1 MKRLFASLAIA
12 AAALM
17 LSVPAGAASAEQEQ
31 AFVDSYNSNATVKT
45 IIDTFVDSYKAAFEA
60 QDTAALHAMLH
71 AEGALPMALEFYQ
84 MMMTA
89 EFGATVTSIEL
100 QDLTPEDMAK
110 VGEIQPAP
118 DGTNV
123 KLAPKPYKKLVIKLA
138 TKTAETDSTSTSSI
152 FVAEKDGKLGIAVP
166 APAQ

>member
-12 AAALM
+12 AASLM

-31 AFVDSYNSNATVKT
+31 AFVDSY
-45 IIDTFVDSYKAAFEA
+45 KAAFEA
-60 QDTAALHAMLH
+60 QDAAALHAMLH
-71 AEGALPMALEFYQ
+71 AEGALPMALEFYR

-89 EFGATVTSIEL
+89 DFGATVTSIEL

-110 VGEIQPAP
+110 IDEIQPAP

-152 FVAEKDGKLGIAVP
+152 FVAEEDGKLGIAVP

>member
-1 MKRLFASLAIA
+1 MKRLFASLAIVA
-12 AAALM
+12 ASLM

-31 AFVDSYNSNATVKT
+31 AFVDSY
-45 IIDTFVDSYKAAFEA
+45 KAAFEA
-60 QDTAALHAMLH
+60 QDAAALHAMLH

-89 EFGATVTSIEL
+89 DFGATVTSIEL

-110 VGEIQPAP
+110 VDEVQPAP

-138 TKTAETDSTSTSSI
+138 TKTADSQSTTESSI
-152 FVAEKDGKLGIAVP
+152 FVAEKDGKLGISVP